1 MKSHFATMEKS
12 TLTSIEGSDAG
23 LVATIRPHAE
33 ALLMV
38 AAATLA
44 GLLIEPRWGSSP
56 VDLLFIPPVL
66 AAATFYGLGPALV
79 ATFASALSFNY
90 YFTQPVHTLRI
101 DKPEDIVTVLVL
113 FIVAVVTSQLA
124 ARVRGQARRADAN
137 ANRNA
142 TIAGV
147 ARHLLSCRTQEE
159 IGDVAC
165 QEIARVFDCNAALLS
180 GSPTP
185 EPISQAPGHASLT
198 LSDIVAAL
206 AALTRGEPAGRGT
219 NRLDP
224 ADWLFFPV
232 RTEQGV
238 VAAMGLA
245 RDDGCPPLTDDQK
258 PLLVNLLDQV
268 ALALRRIQA
277 EADMQSLSGL
287 RERDRLRGA
296 LLSSVGHDLR
306 TPLTAIIGAAGELRR
321 DRDADPLVGTIA
333 SEAAKLER
341 YITNLLDMA
350 RIEAGAV
357 RLHTEAVDLV
367 DAVGAALRDLQPTM
381 SGRKIAVKL
390 AADLPLVR
398 LDPHLLHHCV
408 INLVDNALR
417 HSAADAPIEIRGT
430 SGEGGVELAV
440 ANAATV
446 DPGATDFDSFRDISG
461 SDTKGGTGLGLAI
474 VKGFVEAMGGTVVIG
489 PDEAL
494 GGIKVAMR
502 FGPSLTVAG

>member
-1 MKSHFATMEKS
+1 MENIGFKS
-12 TLTSIEGSDAG
+12 IDDRDPG
-23 LVATIRPHAE
+23 LIALIRPYLE

-44 GLLIEPRWGSSP
+44 GLLIEPRFGNSP

-66 AAATFYGLGPALV
+66 AAATFYGLSPALV
-79 ATFASALSFNY
+79 AAFASALSFNY
-90 YFTQPVHTLRI
+90 YFTQPIHTFRI

-147 ARHLLSCRTQEE
+147 AHNLLTCRTKQE

-165 QEIARVFDCNAALLS
+165 TEIARVFDCNAALLS
-180 GSPTP
+180 GLPTP
-185 EPISQAPGHASLT
+185 EPIAQAPGHAAMT
-198 LSDIVAAL
+198 LSDIAAAL
-206 AALTRGEPAGRGT
+206 ATLTSGEPAGRGT

-245 RDDGCPPLTDDQK
+245 RDDGTPALTDEQK

-268 ALALRRIQA
+268 ALALGRMQA
-277 EADMQSLSGL
+277 EAEMQDLSGL

-367 DAVGAALRDLQPTM
+367 DAVGAALRDLQPAM
-381 SGRKIAVKL
+381 GGRKIAVKL
-390 AADLPLVR
+390 PADLPLVR

-417 HSAADAPIEIRGT
+417 HSAADAPIEIRGA
-430 SGEGGVELAV
+430 SGDGGVELAV
-440 ANAATV
+440 ANAAAV
-446 DPGATDFDSFRDISG
+446 DPGAANFDSFRDISG

>member
-1 MKSHFATMEKS
+1 MEN
-12 TLTSIEGSDAG
+12 TSLSPIADRDPG
-23 LVATIRPHAE
+23 LVATIRPYLE

-66 AAATFYGLGPALV
+66 AAATFYGLRPALV
-79 ATFASALSFNY
+79 AALASALSFNF
-90 YFTQPVHTLRI
+90 YFTQPVHTFRI
-101 DKPEDIVTVLVL
+101 NKPEDIVTVAVL

-147 ARHLLSCRTQEE
+147 ARRLLSCRTPQD

-165 QEIARVFDCNAALLS
+165 QEIARVFDCNATLLS
-180 GSPTP
+180 GLPTP
-185 EPISQAPGHASLT
+185 EPIAQAPGHASLT
-198 LSDIVAAL
+198 LSDTAAAL
-206 AALTRGEPAGRGT
+206 AALTSGEPAGRGT

-232 RTEQGV
+232 RTAQGV

-245 RDDGCPPLTDDQK
+245 RDDGTPPLTDDQK

-268 ALALRRIQA
+268 ALALGRTQA
-277 EADMQSLSGL
+277 EAEMQGLSGL

-367 DAVGAALRDLQPTM
+367 DAVGAALRDLQPAM
-381 SGRKIAVKL
+381 GGRKIAVKL
-390 AADLPLVR
+390 PAELPLVR

-417 HSAADAPIEIRGT
+417 HSTANAPIEIRGG
-430 SGEGGVELAV
+430 SDEGGVELAV
-440 ANAATV
+440 ANATAV

-502 FGPSLTVAG
+502 FGPDLTVAG

>member
-1 MKSHFATMEKS
+1 MEKRAY
-12 TLTSIEGSDAG
+12 TLIDDSDPG
-23 LVATIRPHAE
+23 LITIIRPYVE

-38 AAATLA
+38 AVATLV
-44 GLLIEPRWGSSP
+44 GLLVEPRFGNSP

-66 AAATFYGLGPALV
+66 AAATFYGLSPAL
-79 ATFASALSFNY
+79 AAALASALSFNY
-90 YFTQPVHTLRI
+90 YFTQPIHTFRI
-101 DKPEDIVTVLVL
+101 DKTEDVVAVLVL

-124 ARVRGQARRADAN
+124 SRVRGQAQRADAN
-137 ANRNA
+137 ASRNA

-147 ARHLLSCRTQEE
+147 ARHLLSCRTKQE

-165 QEIARVFDCNAALLS
+165 REIARVFDCNATLLS
-180 GSPTP
+180 GLPTP
-185 EPISQAPGHASLT
+185 EPIAQAPGHASLT
-198 LSDIVAAL
+198 LSDIAAAL
-206 AALTRGEPAGRGT
+206 ATLTGGEPAGRGT

-245 RDDGCPPLTDDQK
+245 RDDGCPAISDEQK

-268 ALALRRIQA
+268 ALALGRTQA
-277 EADMQSLSGL
+277 EAEMQGLSGL

-357 RLHTEAVDLV
+357 RLHIEAVDLV
-367 DAVGAALRDLQPTM
+367 DAVGAALRDLQPAM
-381 SGRKIAVKL
+381 GGRKIEVKL
-390 AADLPLVR
+390 AGDLPLVR

-417 HSAADAPIEIRGT
+417 YSPPDAPIEIRGT
-430 SGEGGVELAV
+430 NGEGGVELAV
-440 ANAATV
+440 ANTAAV
-446 DPGATDFDSFRDISG
+446 DPAAADFDSFRDISG

-489 PDEAL
+489 PEEAL
-494 GGIKVAMR
+494 SGIKVAMR
-502 FGPSLTVAG
+502 FGPDLTVAG